1 MAAGS
6 PQDLDGFLPLLSTS
20 DIRMKVTVGGKLF
33 TYLEEPSNSVECSD
47 IGMFI
52 DGIVQWLSNS
62 NPKVTQYGIDIITQ
76 LITRMRTD
84 FRPYISTVLP
94 LAVDRLGDSKES
106 IKVKALFLIMK
117 LMECDTIS
125 PQSLF
130 DKISANA
137 FYHKNSNV
145 KEGAMKLLLSTV
157 EEFGANCIAI
167 SKIVPMI
174 IKLLSDPNVQVR
186 HKAFETLVDLYKHV
200 GDKLRVDIQKK
211 YTIPQGKMTDLMNK
225 FDEAK
230 AAGDLLP
237 SAFVGLSL
245 ADDDET
251 DRACMSAPRRIPG
264 SVKRPGSFFP
274 QNSTPLQ
281 RTGSV
286 RKPNSASSAS
296 SHAGA
301 VDEDTF
307 VRSFEDVP
315 SIQIFSVRDLDD
327 TMKKLHES
335 IQDGN
340 EQWNKRV
347 ESLKKIRSLVITGA
361 TKYEEFFNNLRYLE
375 HSFQTSVKDL
385 RSQVVRETCIT
396 IAFLSQRLGIKFN
409 HFAESIFSNLI
420 DLIPNSA
427 KVTASSGLVA
437 IRFILEHTHAPRI
450 IPILANSLGSKSKD
464 IRRACCEFFDQILR
478 TWPTQALERHIT
490 ILQDSIKKGIA
501 DADSDARVLS
511 RKSYWGFCEHF
522 PEQGEVLLNKLEPA
536 YRKVLLTNTGSS
548 SCLPKSVMAESIK
561 LPSRRP
567 VTPQNNISMRSSS
580 AIDLQAAQRAK
591 ARAQYAA
598 LARQKVNPMVSP
610 QSVTKKSND
619 DLHQSDR
626 VGRSRGRVS
635 ISQPTSRSGSPS
647 SRFTFGQP
655 KSRRGSSGIP
665 RSQDTSR
672 EASPNRYSSLGSHSS
687 SRRPPILPISRP
699 IMAQKIL
706 MQSREAES
714 ALADALGSTTTGHKS
729 PRKILGRSI
738 DDHSDESETSSI
750 CSERSID
757 SHRRTSDSFYWNG
770 SQHRLHKD
778 IWENS
783 SLDIEDIISNCE
795 SSNWNNRKEG
805 LVSLQRYL
813 QQGNIISE
821 LLLKR
826 LTDIFTKMFMDSQT
840 KVISL
845 FLDALNELIVT
856 HSQYLDHWLYILL
869 AKLFNKGG
877 SDILGSVHSKILK
890 TMEIVRLSFPCDSQ
904 LTAVFKFLTD
914 PTQTPNAKMKI
925 FAMSYISKLAV
936 TTDPGS
942 AFPSAADGKKDY
954 ATLALTKMI
963 GWTMGNNIKQG
974 PELRRAAQE
983 SILALYSLNASQITL
998 RLSQLPEEYQEAVS
1012 GLIKNRVR
1020 RSSVDQLM
1028 SPKYH
1033 SHNRQSPTN
1042 LASPPLQHDTTD
1054 NFNSEEIYKS
1064 LKQTTAEIQKYS
1076 LECHYTGERDTASY
1090 DSGISQMSVRT
1101 ETDNHNLNGYKN
1113 GHTTATDGII
1123 KILDDL
1129 DKDTLQLDYKQSNL
1143 NRLKELIRD
1152 GPVDVLVKNFKKI
1165 IKVVLKLLMDSEPII
1180 REQAITLITNL
1191 VQKPEMVTCFH
1202 NFTELIILKV
1212 LNMCCDPC
1220 KPVVKVAEECSF
1232 ALSVSLQP
1240 ETVVRVITPLISA
1253 KEFPVNLMAIKMMTK
1268 LVDMYGSPPVA
1279 SQMKEIMP
1287 GLLQGYDNP
1296 DSAVRKSAVF
1306 CMVSLHKVFGEQEFA
1321 PHISSLNGAKL
1332 KLLNLYI
1339 ERAQQSSP
1347 TSPKTNS

>member
-62 NPKVTQYGIDIITQ
+62 NPKVTQYGIEIVTQ

-94 LAVDRLGDSKES
+94 LAVDRLGDSKDS

-125 PQSLF
+125 PQALF

-157 EEFGANCIAI
+157 EEFGTNCITI

-174 IKLLSDPNVQVR
+174 IKLLSDPHVQVR

-200 GDKLRVDIQKK
+200 GEKLRVDIQKK

-230 AAGDLLP
+230 NAGDLLP
-237 SAFVGLSL
+237 TAYGVSL
-245 ADDDET
+245 ADEDEP

-264 SVKRPGSFFP
+264 SVKRPGSFYP
-274 QNSTPLQ
+274 PNSTTPLQ
-281 RTGSV
+281 RIGSV
-286 RKPNSASSAS
+286 RKPTSASSTS

-307 VRSFEDVP
+307 IRFFEDVP
-315 SIQIFSVRDLDD
+315 TIQIFSARDIDD
-327 TMKKLHES
+327 NMKKLHES

-347 ESLKKIRSLVITGA
+347 ESLKKIRSLVLAGA

-450 IPILANSLGSKSKD
+450 IPILATSLGSKSKD

-478 TWPTQALERHIT
+478 TWPTHALERHIT

-511 RKSYWGFCEHF
+511 RKAYWGLCEHF
-522 PEQGEVLLNKLEPA
+522 PEQGEILLNKLEPA
-536 YRKVLLTNTGSS
+536 YRKVLLTNSGSN
-548 SCLPKSVMAESIK
+548 SCLPKSVMAESTR
-561 LPSRRP
+561 LPRRP
-567 VTPQNNISMRSSS
+567 VTSQSNNPMRSSS

-610 QSVTKKSND
+610 QSATKKSND
-619 DLHQSDR
+619 DLLQVER
-626 VGRSRGRVS
+626 PGRSRGRVS

-647 SRFTFGQP
+647 SRFSFNQP
-655 KSRRGSSGIP
+655 KSRQGSSGIP
-665 RSQDTSR
+665 RSQNTSR
-672 EASPNRYSSLGSHSS
+672 EASPNRFNSLGSHSS
-687 SRRPPILPISRP
+687 SRRPPILPTSRP

-706 MQSREAES
+706 LQSQEAET
-714 ALADALGSTTTGHKS
+714 ALADALGSTNISIGHK
-729 PRKILGRSI
+729 PHKKILGRSL

-750 CSERSID
+750 CSND
-757 SHRRTSDSFYWNG
+757 SYRRPLDSFYWNG

-778 IWENS
+778 ISENF
-783 SLDIEDIISNCE
+783 SLDIDDIIANCE
-795 SSNWNNRKEG
+795 SSSWNNRKEG
-805 LVSLQRYL
+805 LVNLQRYL

-821 LLLKR
+821 ILLRR
-826 LTDIFTKMFMDSQT
+826 LTDVFTKMFMDSQT

-845 FLDALNELIVT
+845 FLDVLNELIVT
-856 HSQYLDHWLYILL
+856 HSHYLEHWLYILL

-890 TMEIVRLSFPCDSQ
+890 TMEIVRISFPCDSQ
-904 LTAVFKFLTD
+904 LTAVFRFLTD

-925 FAMSYISKLAV
+925 FAMSYISKLSV
-936 TTDPGS
+936 TTAPGS
-942 AFPSAADGKKDY
+942 AFPSAVDGKKDY

-983 SILALYSLNASQITL
+983 AILALYSLNASQITL

-1028 SPKYH
+1028 SPKYQ
-1033 SHNRQSPTN
+1033 NRQSQLN
-1042 LASPPLQHDTTD
+1042 LASPPLRSDTTD
-1054 NFNSEEIYKS
+1054 AFDKEEIYKS

-1076 LECHYTGERDTASY
+1076 LECHYNTGERDAASY
-1090 DSGISQMSVRT
+1090 DSGISQMSVHT
-1101 ETDNHNLNGYKN
+1101 ESDNHNFNGYKN
-1113 GHTTATDGII
+1113 GHTNNTDGII

-1143 NRLKELIRD
+1143 NRLKELMRD
-1152 GPVDVLVKNFKKI
+1152 GPSDVLIKNFKKI
-1165 IKVVLKLLMDSEPII
+1165 IKVVLKLLMDKESIV
-1180 REQAITLITNL
+1180 REQAIILITYL

-1232 ALSVSLQP
+1232 ALSISLQP
-1240 ETVVRVITPLISA
+1240 EAVVRVITPLISA

-1268 LVDMYGSPPVA
+1268 LVDMYGSPPVVT
-1279 SQMKEIMP
+1279 QMNEIMP

>member
-1 MAAGS
+1 MASGT
-6 PQDLDGFLPLLSTS
+6 PQDLDGFLPLLSTT

-47 IGMFI
+47 IGSFI
-52 DGIVQWLSNS
+52 DGVVQWLSNS
-62 NPKVTQYGIDIITQ
+62 NPKVTQYGIEIITQ

-94 LAVDRLGDSKES
+94 VAVDRLGDAKDS
-106 IKVKALFLIMK
+106 IKIKALFLIMK
-117 LMECDTIS
+117 LMECDSIS
-125 PQSLF
+125 PQALF

-137 FYHKNSNV
+137 FNHKNSNV
-145 KEGAMKLLLSTV
+145 KEGAMKLLLTTV
-157 EEFGANCIAI
+157 EEFGTNCITI

-174 IKLLSDPNVQVR
+174 VKLLSDPNVQVR
-186 HKAFETLVDLYKHV
+186 HKAFETLVELYKHV
-200 GDKLRVDIQKK
+200 GEKLRNDIQKK

-225 FDEAK
+225 FDDAK
-230 AAGDLLP
+230 AGGDLLP
-237 SAFVGLSL
+237 SAFAGISL

-251 DRACMSAPRRIPG
+251 DRACMSATRRIPG
-264 SVKRPGSFFP
+264 SVKKPSSFFP
-274 QNSTPLQ
+274 PNSTTPLQ
-281 RTGSV
+281 RIGSV
-286 RKPNSASSAS
+286 RKPGSASSTSS

-301 VDEDTF
+301 VDEETF
-307 VRSFEDVP
+307 IRSFEDVP
-315 SIQIFSVRDLDD
+315 TIQIFSVRDLDD

-347 ESLKKIRSLVITGA
+347 ESLKKVRSLVLIGA

-396 IAFLSQRLGIKFN
+396 IAFLSQRLSIKFN

-437 IRFILEHTHAPRI
+437 VRFILEHTHAPRI

-478 TWPTQALERHIT
+478 TWPTQALERHTT
-490 ILQDSIKKGIA
+490 ILQDSIKKGIS
-501 DADSDARVLS
+501 DADSEARVLS
-511 RKSYWGFCEHF
+511 RKAYWGFCEHF
-522 PEQGEVLLNKLEPA
+522 PEQGDALLNKLEPA
-536 YRKVLLTNTGSS
+536 YRKVLLTNTGSN
-548 SCLPKSVMAESIK
+548 SCLPKSVMAESTRM
-561 LPSRRP
+561 SARRP
-567 VTPQNNISMRSSS
+567 VTSQNNISMRSSS

-591 ARAQYAA
+591 ARAQYAV
-598 LARQKVNPMVSP
+598 LARQKVNPMMSP
-610 QSVTKKSND
+610 QSVTKKTGEEE
-619 DLHQSDR
+619 R

-672 EASPNRYSSLGSHSS
+672 EPSPNRYNSLGAHSS
-687 SRRPPILPISRP
+687 SRRPPILPTSRP

-706 MQSREAES
+706 LQSREAES
-714 ALADALGSTTTGHKS
+714 ALADALGNTTGHKS
-729 PRKILGRSI
+729 PRKVLGRSLE
-738 DDHSDESETSSI
+738 DHSDESETSSI

-757 SHRRTSDSFYWNG
+757 SHRRPSDSFYWNG
-770 SQHRLHKD
+770 SQHRLHNKD
-778 IWENS
+778 IWENA
-783 SLDIEDIISNCE
+783 SLDIGEIISNCE
-795 SSNWNNRKEG
+795 SSLWNNRKEG
-805 LVSLQRYL
+805 LVNLQHYL
-813 QQGNIISE
+813 QQGNTVSE
-821 LLLKR
+821 TWLRR
-826 LTDIFTKMFMDSQT
+826 LTDVFTKMFMDSQT

-845 FLDALNELIVT
+845 FLDALNELIMT
-856 HSQYLDHWLYILL
+856 HHQYLEYWLYILL

-890 TMEIVRLSFPCDSQ
+890 TMEVVRASFPCDAQ

-925 FAMSYISKLAV
+925 SAMNYISKLAV

-942 AFPSAADGKKDY
+942 AFPSAIDGKKDY

-983 SILALYSLNASQITL
+983 AILALYSLNASQITL

-1012 GLIKNRVR
+1012 GIIKNRVR
-1020 RSSVDQLM
+1020 RSSVDQLL
-1028 SPKYH
+1028 SPKY
-1033 SHNRQSPTN
+1033 HNRQSPTS
-1042 LASPPLQHDTTD
+1042 LASPPLQPDTLD
-1054 NFNSEEIYKS
+1054 AFNSEEIYKS

-1076 LECHYTGERDTASY
+1076 LECNFTERETPSY
-1090 DSGISQMSVRT
+1090 DSGISQMSART
-1101 ETDNHNLNGYKN
+1101 EIENHNFNGYKN
-1113 GHTTATDGII
+1113 GHSTITTEGFV
-1123 KILDDL
+1123 KLLDDL
-1129 DKDTLQLDYKQSNL
+1129 DKDALQLDYKQSKI
-1143 NRLKELIRD
+1143 NRLKEVIRD
-1152 GPVDVLVKNFKKI
+1152 GPSDILVTIFKKI
-1165 IKVVLKLLMDSEPII
+1165 IKVVLKLLMDNAPVI
-1180 REQAITLITNL
+1180 REQAIILITCL
-1191 VQKPEMVTCFH
+1191 VQKPEMTNCFH

-1220 KPVVKVAEECSF
+1220 KPVVKVAEECSY

-1240 ETVVRVITPLISA
+1240 EMVVRVITPIISA

-1268 LVDMYGSPPVA
+1268 LVDMYGSPPVVA
-1279 SQMKEIMP
+1279 HMKEIMP

-1306 CMVSLHKVFGEQEFA
+1306 CMVSLHKVFGEQEFS
-1321 PHISSLNGAKL
+1321 PYISSLNGAKL

-1347 TSPKTNS
+1347 TSPKTN

>member
-1 MAAGS
+1 MASGS
-6 PQDLDGFLPLLSTS
+6 PRDLDGFLPLLSTS
-20 DIRMKVTVGGKLF
+20 DIRMKVTVGGRLF

-62 NPKVTQYGIDIITQ
+62 NPKVTQYGIEIITQ

-106 IKVKALFLIMK
+106 IKIKALFLIMK

-125 PQSLF
+125 PQALF

-157 EEFGANCIAI
+157 EEFGANCITI

-174 IKLLSDPNVQVR
+174 VKLLSDPNVQVR

-200 GDKLRVDIQKK
+200 GEKLRVDIQKK

-237 SAFVGLSL
+237 TAFSGISL
-245 ADDDET
+245 AEDET
-251 DRACMSAPRRIPG
+251 DRISVSAPRRIPNSG
-264 SVKRPGSFFP
+264 RKPGSFIP
-274 QNSTPLQ
+274 SNSTPLQ
-281 RTGSV
+281 RTDSV
-286 RKPNSASSAS
+286 RKPGSASSN
-296 SHAGA
+296 AGA

-307 VRSFEDVP
+307 IRSFEDVP
-315 SIQIFSVRDLDD
+315 TIQIFSVRDLDD

-340 EQWNKRV
+340 EVWNKRV
-347 ESLKKIRSLVITGA
+347 ESLKKIRSLVLAGA

-375 HSFQTSVKDL
+375 HSFQTSIKDL

-396 IAFLSQRLGIKFN
+396 VAFLSQRLGIKFN

-437 IRFILEHTHAPRI
+437 VRFILEHTHAPRI

-478 TWPTQALERHIT
+478 TWPTQALERHVT

-501 DADSDARVLS
+501 DADSEARVLS
-511 RKSYWGFCEHF
+511 RKAYWGFCEHF
-522 PEQGEVLLNKLEPA
+522 PDQGEILLKNLDPA
-536 YRKVLLTNTGSS
+536 YRKVLLTNTGSN
-548 SCLPKSVMAESIK
+548 SCIPKSVMSESIRM
-561 LPSRRP
+561 PSRRP
-567 VTPQNNISMRSSS
+567 VTPQSNISMRSSS

-598 LARQKVNPMVSP
+598 LARQKVNPAVSP
-610 QSVTKKSND
+610 QSISKKPNE
-619 DLHQSDR
+619 DLLQSER
-626 VGRSRGRVS
+626 IGRSRGRVS
-635 ISQPTSRSGSPS
+635 ISQPSSRSGSPS
-647 SRFTFGQP
+647 SRFTFVQP

-687 SRRPPILPISRP
+687 SRRPPILPTSRP

-714 ALADALGSTTTGHKS
+714 ALADALGNTTGHKS
-729 PRKILGRSI
+729 PRKILGRSL

-750 CSERSID
+750 CSELSVD
-757 SHRRTSDSFYWNG
+757 SHRRPSDSIYWNG

-778 IWENS
+778 IWENVI
-783 SLDIEDIISNCE
+783 LDIEDIISNCE
-795 SSNWNNRKEG
+795 SSSWNNRKEG

-821 LLLKR
+821 VLLRR
-826 LTDIFTKMFMDSQT
+826 LTDVFTKMFMDSQT

-856 HSQYLDHWLYILL
+856 HSQYLEYWLYILL

-877 SDILGSVHSKILK
+877 SDILGSVQSKILK
-890 TMEIVRLSFPCDSQ
+890 TMEIVRLSFPCDCQ

-983 SILALYSLNASQITL
+983 ALLALYSLNASQITL

-1033 SHNRQSPTN
+1033 SRQSPTN

-1076 LECHYTGERDTASY
+1076 LEHHYTGERDPSSY
-1090 DSGISQMSVRT
+1090 DSEVSQMSIRT
-1101 ETDNHNLNGYKN
+1101 ETDNHNFNGYKN
-1113 GHTTATDGII
+1113 GHTSADGVIQ
-1123 KILDDL
+1123 ILDEL
-1129 DKDTLQLDYKQSNL
+1129 DKESLQLDYKQSNL
-1143 NRLKELIRD
+1143 NRLKEIIRD
-1152 GPVDVLVKNFKKI
+1152 GPSEVLIKNFKKI

-1180 REQAITLITNL
+1180 REQAIILITCL
-1191 VQKPEMVTCFH
+1191 VQKPEMVTCFY
-1202 NFTELIILKV
+1202 NFTELIILKI

-1268 LVDMYGSPPVA
+1268 LVDMNGSPPVA
-1279 SQMKEIMP
+1279 AHMKEIMP

-1306 CMVSLHKVFGEQEFA
+1306 CMVSLHKVFGEHEFA
-1321 PHISSLNGAKL
+1321 PYISSLNGAKL

>member
-52 DGIVQWLSNS
+52 DGVVQWLSNS
-62 NPKVTQYGIDIITQ
+62 NPKVTQYGIEIITQ

-94 LAVDRLGDSKES
+94 LAVDRLGDSKDS
-106 IKVKALFLIMK
+106 IKIKALFLIMK

-125 PQSLF
+125 PQALF

-137 FYHKNSNV
+137 FNHKNSNV

-157 EEFGANCIAI
+157 EEFGANCITI

-174 IKLLSDPNVQVR
+174 VKLLSDPNVQVR

-200 GDKLRVDIQKK
+200 GEKLRVDIQKK

-225 FDEAK
+225 FDDAK

-237 SAFVGLSL
+237 TAFIGLSL

-274 QNSTPLQ
+274 PNSATPLQ

-286 RKPNSASSAS
+286 RKPNSASSTS

-307 VRSFEDVP
+307 IRSFEDVP
-315 SIQIFSVRDLDD
+315 TIQIFSVRDLDD

-347 ESLKKIRSLVITGA
+347 ESLKKIRSLVLTGS

-396 IAFLSQRLGIKFN
+396 IAFLSQRLGNKFN

-427 KVTASSGLVA
+427 KVTASSGLIAV
-437 IRFILEHTHAPRI
+437 RFILEHTHAPRI

-522 PEQGEVLLNKLEPA
+522 PEQGEILLNKLEPA
-536 YRKVLLTNTGSS
+536 YRKVLLTNTGSN
-548 SCLPKSVMAESIK
+548 SCLPKSVMAESTR

-610 QSVTKKSND
+610 QSVTKKPNE
-619 DLHQSDR
+619 DLHQSER
-626 VGRSRGRVS
+626 IGRSRGRVS

-672 EASPNRYSSLGSHSS
+672 EASPNRYSSLGSHTS
-687 SRRPPILPISRP
+687 SRRPPILPTSRP

-714 ALADALGSTTTGHKS
+714 ALADALGSTTGHKS
-729 PRKILGRSI
+729 PRKILGRSL

-757 SHRRTSDSFYWNG
+757 SHRRPSDSFYWNG

-783 SLDIEDIISNCE
+783 SLDIDDIILNCE
-795 SSNWNNRKEG
+795 SSSWNNRKEG

-813 QQGNIISE
+813 QQGNILNE
-821 LLLKR
+821 VLLRR

-856 HSQYLDHWLYILL
+856 HSQYLEHWLYILL

-983 SILALYSLNASQITL
+983 AILALYSLNASQITL

-1033 SHNRQSPTN
+1033 NRQSPTN
-1042 LASPPLQHDTTD
+1042 FASPPLQHDNTD

-1076 LECHYTGERDTASY
+1076 LECHYTGERDAASY

-1113 GHTTATDGII
+1113 GHTTSTDGII

-1129 DKDTLQLDYKQSNL
+1129 DKDSLQLDYKQSNL

-1152 GPVDVLVKNFKKI
+1152 GPSDLLIKNFKKI
-1165 IKVVLKLLMDSEPII
+1165 IKVVLKLLMDNESIV
-1180 REQAITLITNL
+1180 REQAIILITHL
-1191 VQKPEMVTCFH
+1191 VQKPEMVACFY

-1232 ALSVSLQP
+1232 ALSISLQP

-1268 LVDMYGSPPVA
+1268 LVDMYGSPPVTV
-1279 SQMKEIMP
+1279 QMKEIMP

-1347 TSPKTNS
+1347 TSPKTTS